1 MLKFLVLIVALVI
14 TTGCFYISGSQAA
27 EDPGEVSKEEKWS
40 SYVVQIYYWAIDKVL
55 TFSETKTGRTL
66 LDLSYNVSQRLDD
79 LQQEFPPDIQQTLEL
94 VGELA
99 GAIWRKSNHAAE
111 ELYGRQDL
119 GEPLASV
126 MSHYFDPVREM
137 VEICLEPFRPTLDYM
152 LNEKLPKELNI
163 LDAPFSFYF
172 KRLQD
177 TQTSLQP
184 FANQVHTYFRQM
196 VEALHKNLKPY
207 LKPILD
213 ESEKY
218 KMEARE
224 WSLTS
229 IFPPNT

>member
-1 MLKFLVLIVALVI
+1 MTRGKDREGPFI
-14 TTGCFYISGSQAA
+14 TTRVSPFRYSLSSQCFQTHHV
-27 EDPGEVSKEEKWS
+27 EVPGPHCGVGYHHRE
-40 SYVVQIYYWAIDKVL
+40 
-55 TFSETKTGRTL
+55 
-66 LDLSYNVSQRLDD
+66 LSYNVSQRLDD

-111 ELYGRQDL
+111 ELYRRQDL

-207 LKPILD
+207 LRPILD